1 MGNSNGWAESRRY
14 SLDLKPDSDNANV
27 GKYMSE
33 MIGFCVRAPC
43 FLCELGA
50 PLFTD
55 ADRRRMIQ
63 ILYRPV
69 FFVSWRNF
77 FESQVSWK
85 GELGYGKDQR
95 RRKTAWRKKSSL
107 LLVDFYVVDVTNLN
121 RQMYFVSQLGKP
133 KAEALPE
140 VLYRINPYL
149 VCESRCEKVTPE
161 NVRELFE
168 DYPIVCWIILI

>member
-1 MGNSNGWAESRRY
+1 MVKQIVRDVFFLGQPSEPATKADIQVGKDLQDTLQANRERCVGMAANMIGVKKNIIIVNMGFINVVMFNPVIVSKRDMYETEEGCLSLDGVRKTTRWAESRRY

-69 FFVSWRNF
+69 FFVS
-77 FESQVSWK
+77 
-85 GELGYGKDQR
+85 
-95 RRKTAWRKKSSL
+95 
-107 LLVDFYVVDVTNLN
+107 
-121 RQMYFVSQLGKP
+121 
-133 KAEALPE
+133 
-140 VLYRINPYL
+140 
-149 VCESRCEKVTPE
+149 
-161 NVRELFE
+161 
-168 DYPIVCWIILI
+168 